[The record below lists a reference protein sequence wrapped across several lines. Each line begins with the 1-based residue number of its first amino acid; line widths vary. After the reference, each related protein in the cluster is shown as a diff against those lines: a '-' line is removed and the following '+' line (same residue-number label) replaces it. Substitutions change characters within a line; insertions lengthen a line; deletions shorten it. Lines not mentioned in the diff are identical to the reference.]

1 MIKKVF
7 KKKSKKTKKEK
18 NKNRIINEQKI
29 IDSFGTFIHY

>member
-18 NKNRIINEQKI
+18 NKNKINNEQKI

>member
-18 NKNRIINEQKI
+18 NKNRIIYEQKI